1 MTPARFD
8 WFLVIDSDP
17 RLDLLDTDRTLKMW
31 NDAETAAGSVRC
43 SSLPQDVVR
52 FHAAVLVAGA
62 HDRDTQRMGR
72 HRYLTPGES
81 AAGLRDRFGA
91 GARFGAST
99 RIRGAGENGAGAAQL
114 SLWRHNGGR
123 GRGRGLRKTP
133 TLHLHILDD
142 CIICVY
148 RFLLEHKYQG
158 EYNL

>member
-1 MTPARFD
+1 MTPARFH

-62 HDRDTQRMGR
+62 HDRDTQRMDR

-81 AAGLRDRFGA
+81 AAGSR
-91 GARFGAST
+91 ARFDAST
-99 RIRGAGENGAGAAQL
+99 RFRGGKKMAAA
-114 SLWRHNGGR
+114 
-123 GRGRGLRKTP
+123 LRS
-133 TLHLHILDD
+133 
-142 CIICVY
+142 C
-148 RFLLEHKYQG
+148 Q
-158 EYNL
+158 